1 MLHQYYLKNKV
12 RIWISISAGLL
23 AAIATYAVQVRF
35 YDNKAAD
42 FTWALVGARQWLHG
56 ENPYTMP
63 TDLTVYPYEPSPLYY
78 PFPAVLL
85 VLPLSFLPDVIA
97 ATIWIGLS
105 VGLMTYTLTAEGLW
119 RIAILASAPLWAAV
133 AQVQWTP
140 LLVSLWIWPVLLPL
154 ALLKPN
160 SGVALASKQIT
171 KKGLIGVLLIILI
184 SIILLPSWPLS
195 WIESAKHGRHLIP
208 ILFGPGPLLI
218 FAAFRWRN
226 PEARLLLLLAFMP
239 QTLYFYDQLA
249 LLLTAKNLRQQL
261 IIVIASWVA
270 LGATVF
276 IGPTWNWPAL
286 WSPSLIDGP
295 AGWIIVFIYGT
306 ALIFTISSK
315 QNVFE
320 PKNRQIIEKAGGVR
334 TTLKST

>member
-1 MLHQYYLKNKV
+1 MLRQYYLKHKV
-12 RIWISISAGLL
+12 RLWISVTAGLL
-23 AAIATYAVQVRF
+23 AAIATCAVQVRF
-35 YDNKAAD
+35 YDSKAAD
-42 FTWALVGARQWLHG
+42 LTWALVGARQWLHG
-56 ENPYTMP
+56 QNPYTMP
-63 TDLTVYPYEPSPLYY
+63 TDLTVYPYDPSPLFY

-105 VGLMTYTLTAEGLW
+105 VGLMTYILTAEGLW
-119 RIAILASAPLWAAV
+119 RLAILASAPLWAAV

-140 LLVSLWIWPVLLPL
+140 LLVSMWIFPVLLPL

-160 SGVALASKQIT
+160 SGVALASKKIT
-171 KKGLIGVLLIILI
+171 KKGLIGLLLIILV
-184 SIILLPSWPLS
+184 SLILLPGWPLS
-195 WIESAKHGRHLIP
+195 WLESIKHGRHLIP

-226 PEARLLLLLAFMP
+226 PEARLLLLLACMP
-239 QTLYFYDQLA
+239 QTFYFYDQLA
-249 LLLTAKNLRQQL
+249 LLLIAKNLRQQL

-276 IGPTWNWPAL
+276 IGPTWNWSAL
-286 WSPSLIDGP
+286 WSPSIIDGP

-306 ALIFTISSK
+306 ALIFTLSSK
-315 QNVFE
+315 QNILVS
-320 PKNRQIIEKAGGVR
+320 KIHRITEKADRVR
-334 TTLKST
+334 AVPKST